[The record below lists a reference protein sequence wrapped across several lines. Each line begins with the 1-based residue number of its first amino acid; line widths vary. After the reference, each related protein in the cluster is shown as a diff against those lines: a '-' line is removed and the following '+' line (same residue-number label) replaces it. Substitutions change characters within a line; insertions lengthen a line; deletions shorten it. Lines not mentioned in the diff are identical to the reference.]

1 MSSEIRSCVVSYAL
15 PDVTKK
21 LVYYISYF
29 VESTADFEVIER
41 QKDFLRIR
49 WTVSKSAFRRV
60 YEFITL
66 PITGKCIDEN
76 KIVVTG
82 SSTSFN
88 FEITLDIRPNHEV
101 IIAVSGKCSGDLD
114 KCRRFVE
121 TYINALSA
129 YVKNPTAINTVF
141 NLPLPKPE
149 KPTTPTPPTTPP
161 KPPPTPP
168 TPAKPEVKETPKPP
182 TPPTPSRLSTPP
194 PTTTPTQVKPEEKP
208 TTPTGIAPAKPPVS
222 PEEALDLVNLAMV
235 LLKAPLVATLDLKPG
250 WSVEDLI
257 AFFVGESDKYKKY
270 TYVIATLRSPVGI
283 DISVLLD
290 YEGRI
295 VAWRG
300 LVGNTEYDISEP
312 QKLLV
317 VLSNYTN
324 SHLVVRIWGITK

>member
-1 MSSEIRSCVVSYAL
+1 
-15 PDVTKK
+15 
-21 LVYYISYF
+21 
-29 VESTADFEVIER
+29 
-41 QKDFLRIR
+41 
-49 WTVSKSAFRRV
+49 
-60 YEFITL
+60 
-66 PITGKCIDEN
+66 
-76 KIVVTG
+76 
-82 SSTSFN
+82 
-88 FEITLDIRPNHEV
+88 
-101 IIAVSGKCSGDLD
+101 
-114 KCRRFVE
+114 
-121 TYINALSA
+121 
-129 YVKNPTAINTVF
+129 
-141 NLPLPKPE
+141 
-149 KPTTPTPPTTPP
+149 
-161 KPPPTPP
+161 
-168 TPAKPEVKETPKPP
+168 
-182 TPPTPSRLSTPP
+182 
-194 PTTTPTQVKPEEKP
+194 
-208 TTPTGIAPAKPPVS
+208 
-222 PEEALDLVNLAMV
+222 MV